1 MNGAGL
7 EGSNHLMANLGVIP
21 WLQDPDDG
29 VWNSWGVVYRDVV
42 ILDEAN
48 RFVAAFNL
56 TAHDL
61 QDPAEHATFR
71 QMLVDAASD

>member
-7 EGSNHLMANLGVIP
+7 EGSNHLMANLGTIP

-29 VWNSWGVVYRDVV
+29 VWSSWGVVYRDVV

-48 RFVAAFNL
+48 RFVAAYNL
-56 TAHDL
+56 TSNDL
-61 QDPAEHATFR
+61 SDPAKFAALH